1 MPRVGAWLDVGASL
15 WVPPARVAGF
25 SVHDTGTGEIAV
37 SPVQVVLDFIRS
49 SPNYVQAGSHEIKLP
64 RNRRST
70 SEALHNT
77 ALKEIKM

>member
-25 SVHDTGTGEIAV
+25 SVHDTGTGEIA
-37 SPVQVVLDFIRS
+37 
-49 SPNYVQAGSHEIKLP
+49 AGSHEIKLP